1 MPAGAQF
8 DDSVPES
15 LQFLFD
21 NFGEAALVTKE
32 LCLAEESLTAIPRI
46 LRFLAFTG
54 LWVCSPPYRLTRR
67 QARWPCRD
75 TCGVWV

>member
-46 LRFLAFTG
+46 LRRFTVLQTLDLSG
-54 LWVCSPPYRLTRR
+54 NLFRKNGEIHTTSR
-67 QARWPCRD
+67 
-75 TCGVWV
+75 VWTV